1 MLEKITA
8 TTNFVIENANYVSID
23 EEKLQEFANK
33 IKDTKTIH
41 WLASNP
47 FGLLNL
53 SKEELSLFLLIYGS
67 IDFCFWGNPKW
78 TIQTEIGNLD
88 GAFALLYALLKEAKE
103 NKQFLTPMYLKN
115 LTEEQFETILKGNTK
130 IPLFKER
137 YYRITSIGKILV
149 EKNITSFYQEINEK
163 TTDTELFDYV
173 IQTFPFLEDTRT
185 YNGKT
190 IYFYKL
196 AQLMTSDILH
206 LRAMKENIKVDI
218 SHLVGC
224 ADYKLPQ
231 VLHQF
236 GVISYKNE
244 LEQQLLK
251 KQEINEN
258 AKEETEIR
266 AATIVAIH
274 KLSEITGIDA
284 IEIND
289 MIWLQGQD
297 KSLPWIPYHLTKT
310 SSY

>member
-1 MLEKITA
+1 MLEKIIE
-8 TTNFVIENANYVSID
+8 TTNFVIENADYVSID
-23 EEKLQEFANK
+23 DIKIQEFANR
-33 IKDTKTIH
+33 IKDTKANH
-41 WLASNP
+41 WLANNP

-67 IDFCFWGNPKW
+67 MDFCFWGNPKW
-78 TIQTEIGNLD
+78 TIQTEKGNLD

-103 NKQFLTPMYLKN
+103 NKQFLTPTYLMN
-115 LTEEQFETILKGNTK
+115 LTEEQFEKILKGNVQ

-137 YYRITSIGKILV
+137 YHRITSIGKILV
-149 EKNITSFYQEINEK
+149 EKHITSFYQEIKEK
-163 TTDTELFDYV
+163 TTDTELFHYV
-173 IQTFPFLEDTRT
+173 IETFPFLEDTRT

-206 LRAMKENIKVDI
+206 LRAIKENIKVDI

-236 GVISYKNE
+236 GVITYKPE
-244 LEQQLLK
+244 LEQKLLE
-251 KQEINEN
+251 KQEIEEN

-266 AATIVAIH
+266 AATIVVIR

-310 SSY
+310 PSY

>member
-137 YYRITSIGKILV
+137 YYIITSIGKILV

-185 YNGKT
+185 YNGET

-236 GVISYKNE
+236 GVISYKSE
-244 LEQQLLK
+244 LEQQLLN
-251 KQEINEN
+251 KQELEEN
-258 AKEETEIR
+258 SKEETEIR

-274 KLSEITGIDA
+274 RLSKITGIDA

-310 SSY
+310 PSY